1 MDNVKQR
8 IEFLKKQLNEWS
20 KQYYD
25 LDRPTVSDADY
36 DLLLKELTS
45 LEKQYPQYH
54 TDDSPTNKV
63 GGTISAKFTKVKHNI
78 NMLSLSNAF
87 NSEELLKFDNDVKEA
102 TKLSDISYTVE
113 PKIDGL
119 SISLYYQDG
128 KLVKALTRG
137 DGINGED
144 VTVNVRTI
152 KSVPLSI
159 DYHGDLQVRG
169 EIFMSYA
176 NFEKI
181 NNELDE
187 LDKFANPRNAAAGS
201 LRNLDSSITAK
212 RNLLMVAYYLPDD
225 HQLQQLNLSKQ
236 SQVIERLKSLGFYV
250 AKGIKYCKNIEEV
263 IAHIQYLETNK
274 EQLGFP
280 IDGGVVK
287 VDNLSLYDSI
297 GYTSKFP
304 KWAIAYKFAP
314 EIVQTKLLEINATV
328 GRTGRITYVAKL
340 EPVQLSGS
348 TISAATLHNGEYI
361 IMNDIRVGDI
371 VKVYKAAE
379 IIPKVIGPVLELR
392 KQKLESFKA
401 INVCPVCNATLT
413 KELDEVDQYCPNI
426 SCKSRALASIAHFTS
441 KKAMNIMLL
450 SDKTLA
456 KLYDHGV
463 INSVCDIYDFHNK
476 KQEILAL
483 DLKLKQKA
491 FTNIV
496 NNINNSKT
504 NSLERLLFALGIR
517 HVGEVMAKSLAK
529 LYRSID
535 NLANTSYED
544 LLKVNDIGSVVAK
557 SIVNFFA
564 DQNNKQLI
572 TKLKSYGV
580 NTTYLSQAAANIDQ
594 NNKYYQKT
602 FVITGSFD
610 ISRHEIKSLL
620 EKKYDANVVES
631 LSRDVDY
638 LIVGQKPGSK
648 IDKAKKLN
656 IQLIE
661 EAI

>member
-1 MDNVKQR
+1 
-8 IEFLKKQLNEWS
+8 
-20 KQYYD
+20 
-25 LDRPTVSDADY
+25 
-36 DLLLKELTS
+36 
-45 LEKQYPQYH
+45 
-54 TDDSPTNKV
+54 
-63 GGTISAKFTKVKHNI
+63 
-78 NMLSLSNAF
+78 
-87 NSEELLKFDNDVKEA
+87 
-102 TKLSDISYTVE
+102 
-113 PKIDGL
+113 
-119 SISLYYQDG
+119 
-128 KLVKALTRG
+128 
-137 DGINGED
+137 
-144 VTVNVRTI
+144 
-152 KSVPLSI
+152 
-159 DYHGDLQVRG
+159 
-169 EIFMSYA
+169 
-176 NFEKI
+176 
-181 NNELDE
+181 
-187 LDKFANPRNAAAGS
+187 
-201 LRNLDSSITAK
+201 
-212 RNLLMVAYYLPDD
+212 
-225 HQLQQLNLSKQ
+225 
-236 SQVIERLKSLGFYV
+236 
-250 AKGIKYCKNIEEV
+250 
-263 IAHIQYLETNK
+263 
-274 EQLGFP
+274 
-280 IDGGVVK
+280 
-287 VDNLSLYDSI
+287 
-297 GYTSKFP
+297 
-304 KWAIAYKFAP
+304 
-314 EIVQTKLLEINATV
+314 
-328 GRTGRITYVAKL
+328 
-340 EPVQLSGS
+340 
-348 TISAATLHNGEYI
+348 
-361 IMNDIRVGDI
+361 MNDIRVGDI

-392 KQKLESFKA
+392 KQKLESFKP

-463 INSVCDIYDFHNK
+463 INNICDIYDFPNK

-496 NNINNSKT
+496 NNINISKS

-580 NTTYLSQAAANIDQ
+580 NTIYLSQAAANIDQ

-610 ISRHEIKSLL
+610 ISRYEIKNLL

-631 LSRDVDY
+631 LNRDVDY

-661 EAI
+661 EAIW